1 MATKKNKLSPSEKAE
16 KEYRAA
22 LRDYRAA
29 LKAYTRACGIT
40 DTSIVKEKFGLIYQ
54 GRYGSWLRFAK
65 EYVAYTDDF
74 REVCDYFDYEK
85 FENDLRK
92 VCEVEET
99 DTGVIIRDLEY
110 SGDLNPTHAKS
121 FSDYA
126 RKVAKETI
134 IDTADYVN
142 WEPYCDYEA
151 VIEKL
156 KTRYI
161 SLPARSGI
169 FIFWDI

>member
-1 MATKKNKLSPSEKAE
+1 MAKKIKLSPVEKEE

-29 LKAYTRACGIT
+29 LKAYMRACGIT
-40 DTSIVKEKFGLIYQ
+40 DESNVKENFGTIYQ

-65 EYVAYTDDF
+65 DYVAYTYDTQGW
-74 REVCDYFDYEK
+74 RDYFDYGK
-85 FENDLRK
+85 FENDFRK

-99 DTGVIIRDLEY
+99 TGGVIIRDLEY
-110 SGDLNPTHAKS
+110 DEGLNPIYAKS

-126 RKVAKETI
+126 RKVARETI
-134 IDTADYVN
+134 IDTAHFPR
-142 WEPYCDYEA
+142 WEPYCDYDA

-169 FIFWDI
+169 FIFLDI